1 MRSCSLMHRSRT
13 WLTAMVTMLL
23 PVVAGRAARAEP
35 TIERI
40 EPPAARQGAEID
52 VKLTGTELDGAAE
65 IFFEQGR
72 ITAAAPTVENDK
84 TLTVKFAVPA
94 DCPLG
99 PHRMRVRTS
108 DGLSELR
115 VFHVHAS
122 EQVAEQEPNDSF
134 AQAAPL
140 EPGRAVWGA
149 VKNEDVDVYKLHLR
163 AGERIAAV
171 IDAVR
176 LDQQMLDPHIELVDA
191 EGFVIAA
198 CDDHPLLAQDAALAA
213 VAPREGDYF
222 LRVRESAYG
231 GANAIYV
238 LHIGDFPIPHV
249 AWPPGGVP
257 GSTVDVEWFG
267 DPAGPFK
274 SQVVLPPS
282 GSDALTH
289 VRAVRDG
296 KTSAIAVPFRI
307 TAEPSSQSVEP
318 NDEPEKASVAKAPGA
333 IAGRIDASEDVDW
346 IRIEAPKGSKWKVT
360 GWGRRLGSPVDL
372 VIAAHR
378 ATDKR
383 ERITSSDDADGP
395 DSLVQL
401 TVPDD
406 GAFLLRINDFERRGG
421 PEFIYW
427 IDVEPVGPRV
437 TVSVPPAQTKTQQRL
452 VAAVPRGNRT
462 ALVFNATRTECGDPV
477 RLEFPGLPPGVTAS
491 ATTIADPAP
500 NGIVVF
506 EAAADAAPATAATPV
521 RVVRGD
527 GEASQ
532 EIGGLRQGTDLVF
545 GEPNRTPYRTSF
557 GDRLAVAIVEE
568 APASIE
574 VTAPPTPIAR
584 RGALELKV
592 TVNRADDYAGR
603 VRLEMPFRPNGI
615 GASAVEVKESESEV
629 AFPITCSGD
638 APLKEW
644 QIALTA
650 TLVPEGEKK
659 DKKAAGKRTAKGM
672 VVASRPVAVA
682 IVEPLV
688 EMTAEKAVVEQG
700 GTVKLV
706 YKATKPPAFTGTAKA
721 RLLGLPTKV
730 EAPSLDFAAGTETF
744 EFPITVGADAPVGKH
759 ENIICRIEVPVGDAI
774 MIHQMAATSLRI
786 DKPLPPAV
794 AATGGPKP

>member
-1 MRSCSLMHRSRT
+1 MRSRPLMHRSDP
-13 WLTAMVTMLL
+13 WLLAI
-23 PVVAGRAARAEP
+23 PVVLSLGVIGRAARAEP
-35 TIERI
+35 TIDRI
-40 EPPAARQGAEID
+40 EPPAARQGATVD
-52 VKLTGTELDGAAE
+52 VKITGTELDGAAE
-65 IFFEQGR
+65 VFFEQGR
-72 ITAAAPTVENDK
+72 ITAAAPAVENDK
-84 TLTVKFAVPA
+84 TLVVKLTVPA

-99 PHRMRVRTS
+99 PHRIRVRSS

-115 VFHVHAS
+115 MFHVHAS
-122 EQVAEQEPNDSF
+122 EQTAEHEPNDSF

-171 IDAVR
+171 VDAVR
-176 LDQQMLDPHIELVDA
+176 LDQQMLDPHLELVDA

-213 VAPREGDYF
+213 VAPREDDYF

-231 GANAIYV
+231 GGNALYV
-238 LHIGDFPIPHV
+238 LHVGDLPIPHV
-249 AWPPGGVP
+249 AWPPGGAS
-257 GSTVDVEWFG
+257 GATLDVEWFG

-274 SQVVLPPS
+274 EQVVLPPA
-282 GSDALTH
+282 GGDGLAH

-296 KTSAIAVPFRI
+296 KTSAIAVPLRI
-307 TAEPSSQSVEP
+307 TTEPVFQSVEP
-318 NDEPEKASVAKAPGA
+318 NDEPEKASAAKAPGA
-333 IAGRIDASEDVDW
+333 IMGRIDVSEDVDW
-346 IRIEAPKGSKWKVT
+346 MRVEAPKGSKWKVT

-378 ATDKR
+378 ATAKR

-395 DSLVQL
+395 DSLVQV
-401 TVPDD
+401 TVPDE
-406 GAFLLRINDFERRGG
+406 GAFLLRVNDFERRGG

-427 IDVEPVGPRV
+427 IDVEPIVPRV

-462 ALVFNATRTECGDPV
+462 ALVFNAARTECGDPV
-477 RLEFPGLPPGVTAS
+477 RLEFPGLPAGVTAS
-491 ATTIADPAP
+491 PTTIADPAP

-506 EAAADAAPATAATPV
+506 EAAADAAPATVATPV

-527 GEASQ
+527 GESAQ
-532 EIGGLRQGTDLVF
+532 EVGGLRQGTDLVF

-557 GDRLAVAIVEE
+557 SDRLAVAVVEE

-574 VTAPPTPIAR
+574 VEAPPTPIAR
-584 RGALELKV
+584 RGTLDLRVKV
-592 TVNRADDYAGR
+592 TRAEGYAGR

-615 GASAVEVKESESEV
+615 GASAVEVKEGESEA
-629 AFPITCSGD
+629 AFPITCAGD

-644 QIALTA
+644 QVALTA
-650 TLVPEGEKK
+650 TLVPEGDKP
-659 DKKAAGKRTAKGM
+659 DKKAAGKRVAKGM
-672 VVASRPVAVA
+672 VIASRPVMLA
-682 IVEPLV
+682 IAEPLV
-688 EMTAEKAVVEQG
+688 DMTADKAVVEQG
-700 GTVKLV
+700 GTVKLI
-706 YKATKPPAFTGTAKA
+706 YKAAKPPAFTGTAKA

-730 EAPSLDFAAGTETF
+730 EAPTLDLAAGTETL

-759 ENIICRIEVPVGDAI
+759 ENVVCRIEVPVGEAI
-774 MIHQMAATSLRI
+774 MIHQMAPASLRI

-794 AATGGPKP
+794 AANEGPKP

>member
-1 MRSCSLMHRSRT
+1 MRSCSLMHRSNT
-13 WLTAMVTMLL
+13 WLLAMPALL
-23 PVVAGRAARAEP
+23 FLGLAGPAVRGEP
-35 TIERI
+35 TIDRI
-40 EPPAARQGAEID
+40 EPPAAWQGAAID
-52 VKLTGTELDGAAE
+52 VKITGTELDGAAA

-84 TLTVKFAVPA
+84 TLAVKLTVPA

-122 EQVAEQEPNDSF
+122 LQAAEREPNDSF

-140 EPGRAVWGA
+140 EPGRAVWGGL
-149 VKNEDVDVYKLHLR
+149 KNEDVDVFKLHLR

-171 IDAVR
+171 VDAVR
-176 LDQQMLDPHIELVDA
+176 LDQQMLDPHVELVDA

-198 CDDHPLLAQDAALAA
+198 CDDHPLLAQDAALSA
-213 VAPREGDYF
+213 VAPREDDYF

-231 GANAIYV
+231 GANALYV
-238 LHIGDFPIPHV
+238 LHVGDFPIPHV
-249 AWPPGGVP
+249 AWPPGGAP
-257 GSTVDVEWFG
+257 GSTVEVEWFG
-267 DPAGPFK
+267 DPAGSFK
-274 SQVVLPPS
+274 SQVVLPPA
-282 GSDALTH
+282 GGDPLVH

-296 KTSAIAVPFRI
+296 KTSVIPVPLRI
-307 TAEPSSQSVEP
+307 TTESVFQSVEP
-318 NDEPEKASVAKAPGA
+318 NDEPEKASAAKAPGA
-333 IAGRIDASEDVDW
+333 IVGRIDTAEDVDW
-346 IRIEAPKGSKWKVT
+346 IRVEAPKGSKWKVT

-406 GAFLLRINDFERRGG
+406 GAFLLRVNDFERRGG

-427 IDVEPVGPRV
+427 IDVEPIVPRV

-462 ALVFNATRTECGDPV
+462 ALVFNAARTECGEPV

-491 ATTIADPAP
+491 PTAIADPAP

-527 GEASQ
+527 GEAAQ
-532 EIGGLRQGTDLVF
+532 DIGSLRQGTDLVF

-557 GDRLAVAIVEE
+557 SDRLAVAVVEE

-574 VTAPPTPIAR
+574 VTMPPTPIAR
-584 RGALELKV
+584 RGTLDLTVK
-592 TVNRADDYAGR
+592 VNRADGYAGR

-644 QIALTA
+644 QVALTA

-672 VVASRPVAVA
+672 VVASRPVALA
-682 IVEPLV
+682 IVEPLI

-706 YKATKPPAFTGTAKA
+706 YKAAKPPAFTGTAKA

-730 EAPSLDFAAGTETF
+730 EAPTLDLSAGTETL

-774 MIHQMAATSLRI
+774 MIHQMAPTSLRI

-794 AATGGPKP
+794 AANQGPKP